1 MIRVTTLGMTEKNA
15 KLDPSV
21 LSDVEAGTIQGYIH
35 TPGSDGKADAPV
47 AGTSE
52 AAQTAN
58 LYVALNDATGD
69 ERNRNGVVPYGSK
82 LNSFLLKAWNGQ
94 QLLVD
99 EDNIVYVAGE
109 DYDTIV
115 ANATV
120 LVANTDGKLIP
131 VDGTNIDLSNYQ
143 VAFRVVR
150 KTSIEGKDAVNVKID
165 VGTQTNITT
174 YNVTYDDNGG
184 TGSVPE
190 DTTDYRHGVTVAVD
204 FTAESLPTR
213 TGYTFGGW
221 ATAADATAADYE
233 DGGTESFAMGAANV
247 TLYAFWE
254 AIDYS
259 VTYDANG
266 ADSGDVPVDAE
277 VYNIGDTATVSF
289 THDLVKDG
297 YTFIGWDTNDA
308 ATSATYMDG
317 GTETFEVGSSDV
329 TLYAIWGAVDYNVTY
344 NGNGADSGDVPV
356 DATTYNIGDTVTVSF
371 THTLV
376 KSGFTMSGWATTSDA
391 TVADYASGG
400 TESFTMGSANVTLY
414 AVWTA

>member
-1 MIRVTTLGMTEKNA
+1 MIRVTTLGMMEKTS

-21 LSDVEAGTIQGYIH
+21 ISDIEAGTIQGYIH

-58 LYVALNDATGD
+58 LYVALTDVTGD
-69 ERNRNGVVPYGSK
+69 ERNRNGVVPYGAK

-99 EDNIVYVAGE
+99 EDNIVYVTGE

-115 ANATV
+115 AHATV

-131 VDGTNIDLSNYQ
+131 VDGTTIDLSNYQ
-143 VAFRVVR
+143 VAFPVVR

-165 VGTQTNITT
+165 VGSHSNITL
-174 YNVTYDDNGG
+174 YNITYDDNGG

-190 DTTDYRHGVTVAVD
+190 DTTDYREGITAPVD
-204 FTAESLPTR
+204 FTSESLPTR

-221 ATAADATAADYE
+221 ATSAAATAADYV
-233 DGGTESFAMGAANV
+233 DGAIESFAMGAANV

-277 VYNIGDTATVSF
+277 VYNIG
-289 THDLVKDG
+289 
-297 YTFIGWDTNDA
+297 N
-308 ATSATYMDG
+308 
-317 GTETFEVGSSDV
+317 
-329 TLYAIWGAVDYNVTY
+329 
-344 NGNGADSGDVPV
+344 
-356 DATTYNIGDTVTVSF
+356 TVTVSF
-371 THTLV
+371 EHTLV
-376 KSGFTMSGWATTSDA
+376 KADKVFLGWATANDA
-391 TVADYASGG
+391 TTADYADGA
-400 TESFTMGSANVTLY
+400 TETFAMGSADVTLY
-414 AVWTA
+414 AVWGTGT

>member
-1 MIRVTTLGMTEKNA
+1 MIRVTTLGMMEKTS

-21 LSDVEAGTIQGYIH
+21 ISDVEAGTIQGYIH

-58 LYVALNDATGD
+58 LYVALTDVTGD
-69 ERNRNGVVPYGSK
+69 ERNRNGVVPYGAK
-82 LNSFLLKAWNGQ
+82 LNSYLLKSWNGQ

-99 EDNIVYVAGE
+99 EDNIAYVTGE
-109 DYDTIV
+109 DYDTII

-131 VDGTNIDLSNYQ
+131 VDGTDIDLSNYQ

-150 KTSIEGKDAVNVKID
+150 KMSVEGKDAVNVKID
-165 VGTQTNITT
+165 VGTHANIST
-174 YNVTYDDNGG
+174 YNITYDDNGG

-190 DTTDYRHGVTVAVD
+190 DTTDYRQGVTATVD

-221 ATAADATAADYE
+221 ATAADATEADYT
-233 DGGTESFAMGAANV
+233 DGGTESFVIGSANI

-254 AIDYS
+254 AIDYT
-259 VTYDANG
+259 VTYNANG
-266 ADSGDVPVDAE
+266 ATSGDVPVDA
-277 VYNIGDTATVSF
+277 
-289 THDLVKDG
+289 
-297 YTFIGWDTNDA
+297 
-308 ATSATYMDG
+308 
-317 GTETFEVGSSDV
+317 
-329 TLYAIWGAVDYNVTY
+329 AV
-344 NGNGADSGDVPV
+344 
-356 DATTYNIGDTVTVSF
+356 YNIGDTVTVSF

-376 KSGFTMSGWATTSDA
+376 KTGKTFLGWATTSGA
-391 TVADYASGG
+391 TTAAYADGG
-400 TESFTMGSANVTLY
+400 TETFEMAHANVILY
-414 AVWTA
+414 AVWST